1 MTIQLTESAAKQ
13 IQAQL
18 AKRGRGLGLRV
29 GVKKVGCSGFA
40 YTYDYADEVRPEDQ
54 LFESFGSKV
63 VVDGKSLDFLK
74 GSTLDYVREGLKQAF
89 KFQNPNVDAQC
100 GCGES
105 FSVKEPSAVSRQP
118 STGAPPAIRSK
129 A

>member
-1 MTIQLTESAAKQ
+1 MAIQLTESAAKQ
-13 IQAQL
+13 IQVQL

-40 YTYDYADEVRPEDQ
+40 YTYDYADGLGPDDQ
-54 LFESFGSKV
+54 LFESFGTKV
-63 VVDGKSLDFLK
+63 VIDGKSLDFLN
-74 GSTLDYVREGLKQAF
+74 GSTLDYVKEGLKQAY
-89 KFQNPNVDAQC
+89 KFENPNVDAMC

-105 FSVKEPSAVSRQP
+105 FSVKE
-118 STGAPPAIRSK
+118 K

>member
-1 MTIQLTESAAKQ
+1 MAIQLTESAAKQ

-40 YTYDYADEVRPEDQ
+40 YTYDYADEVGAGDH
-54 LFESFGSKV
+54 LFESHGIKL
-63 VVDGKSLDFLK
+63 VVDQKSLDFLN
-74 GSTLDYVREGLKQAF
+74 GSTLDYVKEGLKQAF
-89 KFQNPNVDAQC
+89 KFENPNVDAMC

-105 FSVKEPSAVSRQP
+105 FSVKES
-118 STGAPPAIRSK
+118 SK

>member
-1 MTIQLTESAAKQ
+1 MTIRLTESAAKQ

-18 AKRGRGLGLRV
+18 AKRGKGLGLRV

-40 YTYDYADEVRPEDQ
+40 YTYDYADEVREGDAT
-54 LFESFGSKV
+54 FESHGTRV
-63 VVDGKSLDFLK
+63 VVDSKSLDFLN
-74 GSTLDYVREGLKQAF
+74 GSTLDFVKEGLKQAF
-89 KFQNPNVDAQC
+89 KFENPNVDAMC

-105 FSVKEPSAVSRQP
+105 FSVKE
-118 STGAPPAIRSK
+118 K

>member
-1 MTIQLTESAAKQ
+1 MAIHLTESAAKQ

-40 YTYDYADEVRPEDQ
+40 YTYDYADEVAPGDE
-54 LFESFGSKV
+54 LFESYGTKL
-63 VVDGKSLDFLK
+63 VVDGKSLDFLN
-74 GSTLDYVREGLKQAF
+74 GSTLDYVKEGLKQAY
-89 KFQNPNVDAQC
+89 KFENPNVDAMC

-105 FSVKEPSAVSRQP
+105 FSVKES
-118 STGAPPAIRSK
+118 
-129 A
+129 

>member
-1 MTIQLTESAAKQ
+1 MAIQLTESAAKQ
-13 IQAQL
+13 IQVQL

-40 YTYDYADEVRPEDQ
+40 YTYDYADEIRGDDAT
-54 LFESFGSKV
+54 FESHGTTV
-63 VVDGKSLDFLK
+63 VVDRKSLDFLS

-89 KFQNPNVDAQC
+89 KFENPNVDAMC

-105 FSVKEPSAVSRQP
+105 FSVKE
-118 STGAPPAIRSK
+118 K

>member
-1 MTIQLTESAAKQ
+1 MAIQLTESAAKQ

-40 YTYDYADEVRPEDQ
+40 YTYDYADEIRDDDAT
-54 LFESFGSKV
+54 FKAHGTTV
-63 VVDGKSLDFLK
+63 VVDRKSLDFLS
-74 GSTLDYVREGLKQAF
+74 GSTLDYIKEGLKQAF
-89 KFQNPNVDAQC
+89 KFENPNVDAMC

-105 FSVKEPSAVSRQP
+105 FSVKE
-118 STGAPPAIRSK
+118 K

>member
-1 MTIQLTESAAKQ
+1 MTILLTENAAKQ
-13 IQAQL
+13 IQTQL

-40 YTYDYADEVRPEDQ
+40 YTYDYADEVREDDAT
-54 LFESFGSKV
+54 FESHGTKL
-63 VVDGKSLDFLK
+63 VVDRKSLDFLS
-74 GSTLDYVREGLKQAF
+74 GSTLDFVKEGLKQAF
-89 KFQNPNVDAQC
+89 KFENPNVDAMC

-105 FSVKEPSAVSRQP
+105 FSMKE
-118 STGAPPAIRSK
+118 K